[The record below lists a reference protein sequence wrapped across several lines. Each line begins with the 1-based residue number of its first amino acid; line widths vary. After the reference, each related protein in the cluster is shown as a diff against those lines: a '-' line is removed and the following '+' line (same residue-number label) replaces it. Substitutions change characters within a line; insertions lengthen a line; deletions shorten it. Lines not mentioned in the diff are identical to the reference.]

1 MDSPTP
7 LHRTPITEDLL
18 HGALGVEDGPHGV
31 VPCRLPA
38 WARAF
43 ADPQLLSAQAQ
54 PAGVRLAFRT
64 AATRVELTAH
74 RTHMAFR
81 GVAPRPAGRFDVR
94 VDGEAFAQVEAQGG
108 TAVLIDAATGAIE
121 TDPGPTQTARVDGL
135 PAGEKDVEIWLPHYE
150 RIELGE
156 LRSDLP
162 VEPLADD
169 RRPRWLHYGSSI
181 SQGSNA
187 ASPTGTWIARVA
199 LGAGL
204 DVTNLGFSGAAML
217 DPFVARAMREQ
228 PADLISLEVGINLVN
243 ADVMRMRAFT
253 PLLHG
258 FLDTLREGHPD
269 TPLLLVSSPH
279 CAMQEDTPGPATT
292 DFGDG
297 VMRYRA
303 TGDPAE
309 VRAGKLTLRTLRDA
323 MARAVEQRAKTD
335 PHLHYLDGLAL
346 FGAADEARH
355 PLADNLHPGPE
366 AHALMAE
373 RFAARALGPG
383 GAFAGRA
390 HR

>member
-1 MDSPTP
+1 MDSSTP
-7 LHRTPITEDLL
+7 MHRTPVTADLL
-18 HGALGVEDGPHGV
+18 HGALDVERGERGV
-31 VPCRLPA
+31 VACRLPA
-38 WARAF
+38 WARRR

-64 AATRVELTAH
+64 TATRIELTAH

-81 GVAPRPAGRFDVR
+81 GVAPRPPGRFDLLVG
-94 VDGEAFAQVEAQGG
+94 GELMAQVEAEGG
-108 TAVLIDAATGAIE
+108 TAVLIDAATGAVE
-121 TDPGPTQTARVDGL
+121 SEPGPTQTVRVDGL
-135 PAGEKDVEIWLPHYE
+135 PAGEHDVEIWLPHYE
-150 RIELGE
+150 RVELGE
-156 LRSDLP
+156 LRTDEP
-162 VEPLADD
+162 VAPLAGP
-169 RRPRWLHYGSSI
+169 RGRRWLHYGSSI

-187 ASPTGTWIARVA
+187 ANPTGTWIARVA
-199 LGAGL
+199 LEAGL
-204 DVTNLGFSGAAML
+204 DVTNLGFSGSAML
-217 DPFVARAMREQ
+217 DPFVARVMRDR

-258 FLDTLREGHPD
+258 FLDTIREGHPD

-279 CAMQEDTPGPATT
+279 CAMHEDTPGPAAM

-297 VMRYRA
+297 GMRYRA

-309 VRAGKLTLRTLRDA
+309 ARAGKLTLRTIREET
-323 MARAVEQRAKTD
+323 RWIVEQRAKTD
-335 PHLHYLDGLAL
+335 PHLHYLDGLTL

-373 RFAARALGPG
+373 RFSAHVFGADGPFT
-383 GAFAGRA
+383 APSE
-390 HR
+390 

>member
-1 MDSPTP
+1 MDSSTP
-7 LHRTPITEDLL
+7 LRRTPVTADLL
-18 HGALGVEDGPHGV
+18 HGALDTEQGERGV

-38 WARAF
+38 WARRR

-64 AATRVELTAH
+64 TATRIELTAH

-81 GVAPRPAGRFDVR
+81 GVAPRPAGRFDLLVG
-94 VDGEAFAQVEAQGG
+94 GELMAQVEAEGG
-108 TAVLIDAATGAIE
+108 TAVLVDAATGAVE
-121 TDPGPTQTARVDGL
+121 TEQGPTQTVRVDGL
-135 PAGEKDVEIWLPHYE
+135 PAGEKNVEIWLPHYE
-150 RIELGE
+150 RVELGE
-156 LRSDLP
+156 LRTDGP
-162 VEPLADD
+162 VAPLAAS
-169 RRPRWLHYGSSI
+169 RGRRWLNYGSSI

-199 LGAGL
+199 LDAGL
-204 DVTNLGFSGAAML
+204 DVTNLGFSGSAML
-217 DPFVARAMREQ
+217 DPFVARVMRDR

-258 FLDTLREGHPD
+258 FLDTIREGHPD

-279 CAMQEDTPGPATT
+279 CAMHEDTPGPAAI

-303 TGDPAE
+303 TGNPAE
-309 VRAGKLTLRTLRDA
+309 ARAGKLTLRTIREETERIVA
-323 MARAVEQRAKTD
+323 QRSGDD
-335 PHLHYLDGLAL
+335 PHIHYLDGLEL
-346 FGAADEARH
+346 FGAEDEVRH

-373 RFAARALGPG
+373 RFGAHAFGAYGP
-383 GAFAGRA
+383 FVEAG
-390 HR
+390 